1 MLGFHF
7 EENQLHLH
15 CDKISYMTKKLFF
28 FFLLFPAF
36 VFSQNDSII
45 KGKVVSESSLL
56 EGIHVVNLSKRN
68 GVVTD
73 SRGYFQIKAK
83 VSDTL
88 QFSAVNL
95 KATRYI
101 LKQTDFPNDLLLIK
115 MESLITEL
123 EEVAIINY
131 KNINTVALGIIPANQ
146 KTYTPAERKLKTASE
161 FKPESTFYFGGTT
174 GVSLSF
180 DAILNAISGRTT
192 MLKNE
197 LVVERKELLQA
208 KTSDYFERKYFVET
222 LKIPDE
228 FVDGFLFYIVDN
240 EKFVNAMKDKN
251 KTMATFILSELAV
264 EYLKLKEQETLNKS
278 TNEN

>member
-1 MLGFHF
+1 MAKRL
-7 EENQLHLH
+7 LLLY
-15 CDKISYMTKKLFF
+15 IFF
-28 FFLLFPAF
+28 PLVVL
-36 VFSQNDSII
+36 SQNDSIVS
-45 KGKVVSESSLL
+45 GKIVSESSLL
-56 EGIHVVNLSKRN
+56 EGIHVINLSKRN
-68 GVVTD
+68 GAITD
-73 SRGYFQIKAK
+73 ARGYFQIKAK
-83 VSDTL
+83 VYDTL

-95 KATRYI
+95 KATRYVM
-101 LKQTDFPNDLLLIK
+101 KQSDYSNDLLLIK
-115 MESLITEL
+115 VESLITEL

-131 KNINTVALGIIPANQ
+131 KNINAVALGIDPANQ
-146 KTYTPAERKLKTASE
+146 KTYTPAERKLAAAGD
-161 FKPESTFYFGGTT
+161 FKWYSPLLIPLGGMSVD
-174 GVSLSF
+174 GLINS
-180 DAILNAISGRTT
+180 ISGRTA
-192 MLKNE
+192 MLKKE

>member
-1 MLGFHF
+1 MIKRL
-7 EENQLHLH
+7 LLLY
-15 CDKISYMTKKLFF
+15 IFF
-28 FFLLFPAF
+28 PLVVL
-36 VFSQNDSII
+36 SQNDSIVS
-45 KGKVVSESSLL
+45 GKIVSESSLL
-56 EGIHVVNLSKRN
+56 EGIHVINLSKRN
-68 GVVTD
+68 GAITD
-73 SRGYFQIKAK
+73 ARGYFQIKAK
-83 VSDTL
+83 VYDTL

-95 KATRYI
+95 KATRYVM
-101 LKQTDFPNDLLLIK
+101 KQSDYSNDLLLIK

-131 KNINTVALGIIPANQ
+131 KNINAVALGIVPANQ

-228 FVDGFLFYIVDN
+228 FVDGFLFYIVEN
-240 EKFVNAMKDKN
+240 EKFVNTMKDKN
-251 KTMATFILSELAV
+251 KTMATFVLSELAV
-264 EYLKLKEQETLNKS
+264 EYLKLKELETSNKNA
-278 TNEN
+278 NEN

>member
-1 MLGFHF
+1 MAKRL
-7 EENQLHLH
+7 LLLY
-15 CDKISYMTKKLFF
+15 IFF
-28 FFLLFPAF
+28 PLVVL
-36 VFSQNDSII
+36 SQNDSIVS
-45 KGKVVSESSLL
+45 GKIVSESSLL
-56 EGIHVVNLSKRN
+56 EGIHVINLSKRN
-68 GVVTD
+68 GAITD
-73 SRGYFQIKAK
+73 ARGYFQIKAK

-95 KATRYI
+95 KATRYVM
-101 LKQTDFPNDLLLIK
+101 KQSDYSNDLLLIK

-131 KNINTVALGIIPANQ
+131 KNINAVALGIVPANQ
-146 KTYTPAERKLKTASE
+146 KTYTPAERKLAAAGD
-161 FKPESTFYFGGTT
+161 FKWYSPLLIPLGGMSVD
-174 GVSLSF
+174 GLINS
-180 DAILNAISGRTT
+180 ISGRTA
-192 MLKNE
+192 MLKKE

-228 FVDGFLFYIVDN
+228 FVDGFLFYIVEN

-251 KTMATFILSELAV
+251 KTMATFVLSELAV
-264 EYLKLKEQETLNKS
+264 EYLKLKELETSNKY